1 MKSAT
6 LPRSGRTRQLIID
19 SAAPIFNKKG
29 YAGTSMSD
37 LTTATGLTK
46 GSIYGNFKDKDD
58 VAVHAFQHNI
68 DLIFDFFSKE
78 LKAAGSTMDK
88 LLAYPRGF
96 RKIYRMIL
104 SYGGCPILNTAV
116 EADDTH
122 AVLRKMAVD
131 VLAKWKKSIISLV
144 EEGKT
149 EGVIDMATNAKN
161 MAEILIAI
169 MEGGSVL
176 SKVTGEESYMLNA
189 IDTAEKIITDMRHTV

>member
-1 MKSAT
+1 
-6 LPRSGRTRQLIID
+6 
-19 SAAPIFNKKG
+19 
-29 YAGTSMSD
+29 
-37 LTTATGLTK
+37 
-46 GSIYGNFKDKDD
+46 
-58 VAVHAFQHNI
+58 
-68 DLIFDFFSKE
+68 
-78 LKAAGSTMDK
+78 MDK

-122 AVLRKMAVD
+122 AILRKMAVD

-176 SKVTGEESYMLNA
+176 SKVTGEESYILNA